1 MRVFRQTIILLVAFL
16 AILGTYFF
24 VIKPSEEKKKQKEEQ
39 EKKILNIDSSKISE
53 IWITKQNGEKIGF
66 KRVNSKWDIIY
77 PIWAE
82 ADKFSV
88 NPIASRYSSIEIE
101 RVIEKNVKDEEKL
114 KEFGFLPPRF
124 KVELKVKDEK
134 EKEKEEEKIIAIL
147 IGEKSKVGYSIYAK
161 REDDPENKIVLIS
174 ASLEAVI
181 DKSLQDF
188 REKKPMD
195 FVVPDV
201 KKLVILKNGKQEESI
216 NKKEYIFEKREGG
229 DWYIKFPENTTYVK
243 ARESQVRDLL
253 YSINGIKILEFV
265 SDSTETQNLYGLEN
279 PDISIE
285 ATMSDGEKYNLLLK
299 FQSGKIYAKKP
310 DRPNIFSIE
319 IQKDFY
325 NNLFASLYRERKILG
340 FYVWRVKEVSIER
353 EQKITIIQRDPV
365 NTDRF
370 YLLSGNEKKE
380 LDSSQ
385 VKDLLSQLS
394 NTEVVDFVEDN
405 TDITKFISAP
415 KIRVRIDVDGRL
427 TPYSLVLG
435 DKTEKGIIGAEESEK
450 SVYIFPPGITEIISK
465 IENIKP
471 QVEEKQEKK

>member
-1 MRVFRQTIILLVAFL
+1 MKVFRQTIILLVAFL
-16 AILGTYFF
+16 VILGTYFF

-39 EKKILNIDSSKISE
+39 EKKILNVDSSKISE
-53 IWITKQNGEKIGF
+53 IWITKQNGEKIGL

-134 EKEKEEEKIIAIL
+134 ENEEEKNIVIL

-181 DKSLQDF
+181 DKNLQDF

-201 KKLVILKNGKQEESI
+201 KKLVIVKNGKQEETKK
-216 NKKEYIFEKREGG
+216 KKEYIFEKREGG

-253 YSINGIKILEFV
+253 YSINGIKISEFV
-265 SDSTETQNLYGLEN
+265 SDSTQPQNLYGLEN

-299 FQSGKIYAKKP
+299 VQPGKIYAKKP
-310 DRPNIFSIE
+310 DRPNIFAVE

-325 NNLFASLYRERKILG
+325 NTLFASLYRERKILG

-365 NTDRF
+365 NTDKF
-370 YLLSGNEKKE
+370 YLVSGNEKKE

-394 NTEVVDFVEDN
+394 NIEVVDFIADN
-405 TDITKFISAP
+405 TDITEFVSTP
-415 KIRVRIDVDGRL
+415 KIRVRVDVDGRL

-435 DKTEKGIIGAEESEK
+435 DETAKGIIGAEESEK

>member
-16 AILGTYFF
+16 VILGVYFL

-39 EKKILNIDSSKISE
+39 EKKIVNVDSSKINE
-53 IWITKQNGEKIGF
+53 IWITKQNGEKIGL
-66 KRVNSKWDIIY
+66 KRVNSKWDIIH

-88 NPIASRYSSIEIE
+88 NPIASRYSSVEIE
-101 RVIEKNVKDEEKL
+101 RVIEKNVVDEEKL
-114 KEFGFLPPRF
+114 KEFGFITPRF

-134 EKEKEEEKIIAIL
+134 EEEKRIVIL

-181 DKSLQDF
+181 DKNLQDF

-201 KKLVILKNGKQEESI
+201 KKLVIVKNGKQEEGA

-253 YSINGIKILEFV
+253 YSINGIKITEFV
-265 SDSTETQNLYGLEN
+265 SDSTQPQNLYGLEN
-279 PDISIE
+279 PDLSIE

-299 FQSGKIYAKKP
+299 IQPGKIYAKKP
-310 DRPNIFSIE
+310 DRPNIFSVE

-325 NNLFASLYRERKILG
+325 NTLFASLYRERKILG

-365 NTDRF
+365 NTDKF
-370 YLLSGNEKKE
+370 YLVSGNEKKE

-394 NTEVVDFVEDN
+394 NVEAVDFVEDN
-405 TDITKFISAP
+405 TDITKFVKTP
-415 KIRVRIDVDGRL
+415 KIRVRVDVDGRL

-450 SVYIFPPGITEIISK
+450 SVYIFPSGITEIISK
-465 IENIKP
+465 IENLKP
-471 QVEEKQEKK
+471 KVEGKE

>member
-16 AILGTYFF
+16 VILGVYFL

-39 EKKILNIDSSKISE
+39 EKKIVNVDSSKINE
-53 IWITKQNGEKIGF
+53 IWITKQNGEKIGL
-66 KRVNSKWDIIY
+66 KRVNSKWDIIH

-101 RVIEKNVKDEEKL
+101 RVIEKNVVDEEKL
-114 KEFGFLPPRF
+114 KEFGFIPPRF

-134 EKEKEEEKIIAIL
+134 EEEKRIVIL

-181 DKSLQDF
+181 DKNLQDF

-201 KKLVILKNGKQEESI
+201 KKLVIVKNGKQEEGSS
-216 NKKEYIFEKREGG
+216 KKEYIFEKREGG

-253 YSINGIKILEFV
+253 YSINGIKIAEFV
-265 SDSTETQNLYGLEN
+265 SDSTQPQNLYGLEN

-285 ATMSDGEKYNLLLK
+285 AIMSDEEKYNLLLK
-299 FQSGKIYAKKP
+299 IQHGKIYAKKP
-310 DRPNIFSIE
+310 DRPNIFSVE

-325 NNLFASLYRERKILG
+325 NTLFASLYRERKILG

-365 NTDRF
+365 NTDKF
-370 YLLSGNEKKE
+370 YLVYGNEKKE

-394 NTEVVDFVEDN
+394 NVEVVDFVEDD
-405 TDITKFISAP
+405 TDITKFVKAP
-415 KIRVRIDVDGRL
+415 KIRVRVDVDGKV
-427 TPYSLVLG
+427 TPYSIVLG

-450 SVYIFPPGITEIISK
+450 SVYIFPTGITEIISK
-465 IENIKP
+465 IENLKP
-471 QVEEKQEKK
+471 QEKVEEK

>member
-16 AILGTYFF
+16 VILGVYFL

-39 EKKILNIDSSKISE
+39 EKKIVNVDSSKISE
-53 IWITKQNGEKIGF
+53 IWITKQNGEKIGL
-66 KRVNSKWDIIY
+66 KRVNSKWDIIH

-88 NPIASRYSSIEIE
+88 NPIASRYSSVEIE

-114 KEFGFLPPRF
+114 KEFGFTPPRF

-134 EKEKEEEKIIAIL
+134 EEEKSIVIL

-181 DKSLQDF
+181 DKNLQDF

-201 KKLVILKNGKQEESI
+201 KKLVIVKNGKQEEAA

-253 YSINGIKILEFV
+253 YSINGIKIAEFV
-265 SDSTETQNLYGLEN
+265 SDSTQPQNLYGLEN

-285 ATMSDGEKYNLLLK
+285 ATMSDETKNLLKLK
-299 FQSGKIYAKKP
+299 QKSRKQKLTDASRRTKSKKI
-310 DRPNIFSIE
+310 
-319 IQKDFY
+319 FY
-325 NNLFASLYRERKILG
+325 
-340 FYVWRVKEVSIER
+340 
-353 EQKITIIQRDPV
+353 
-365 NTDRF
+365 
-370 YLLSGNEKKE
+370 
-380 LDSSQ
+380 
-385 VKDLLSQLS
+385 
-394 NTEVVDFVEDN
+394 
-405 TDITKFISAP
+405 
-415 KIRVRIDVDGRL
+415 
-427 TPYSLVLG
+427 
-435 DKTEKGIIGAEESEK
+435 
-450 SVYIFPPGITEIISK
+450 
-465 IENIKP
+465 
-471 QVEEKQEKK
+471 

>member
-16 AILGTYFF
+16 VILGVYFL
-24 VIKPSEEKKKQKEEQ
+24 VIKPSEEKKQKEEQ
-39 EKKILNIDSSKISE
+39 EKKIVNVDSSKINE
-53 IWITKQNGEKIGF
+53 IWITKQDGEKIGL
-66 KRVNSKWDIIY
+66 KRVNSKWDIIH
-77 PIWAE
+77 PIWVE

-88 NPIASRYSSIEIE
+88 NPIASRYSSVEIE

-114 KEFGFLPPRF
+114 KEFGFIPPRF

-134 EKEKEEEKIIAIL
+134 EEEKRIVIL

-181 DKSLQDF
+181 DKNLQDF

-201 KKLVILKNGKQEESI
+201 KKLVIVKNGKQEEAA

-253 YSINGIKILEFV
+253 YSINGIKIAEFV
-265 SDSTETQNLYGLEN
+265 SDSTQPQNLYGLEN

-299 FQSGKIYAKKP
+299 IQPGKIYAKKP
-310 DRPNIFSIE
+310 DRPNIFSVE

-325 NNLFASLYRERKILG
+325 NTLFASLYRERKILG

-365 NTDRF
+365 NTDKF
-370 YLLSGNEKKE
+370 HLVSGNEKKE

-394 NTEVVDFVEDN
+394 NVEVVDFVEDN
-405 TDITKFISAP
+405 TDITKFVKTP
-415 KIRVRIDVDGRL
+415 KIRVRVDVDGRL
-427 TPYSLVLG
+427 TPYLLVLG

-465 IENIKP
+465 IENLKP
-471 QVEEKQEKK
+471 KIEENQEKK

>member
-265 SDSTETQNLYGLEN
+265 SDSTEPQNLYGLEN

>member
-16 AILGTYFF
+16 VILGVYFL

-39 EKKILNIDSSKISE
+39 EKKIVNVDSSKINE
-53 IWITKQNGEKIGF
+53 IWITKQNGEKIGL
-66 KRVNSKWDIIY
+66 KRVNSKWDIIH

-101 RVIEKNVKDEEKL
+101 RVIEKNVVDEEKL
-114 KEFGFLPPRF
+114 KEFGFIPPRF

-134 EKEKEEEKIIAIL
+134 EEEKRIVIL

-181 DKSLQDF
+181 DKNLQDF

-201 KKLVILKNGKQEESI
+201 KKLVIVKNGKQEEGSS
-216 NKKEYIFEKREGG
+216 KKEYIFEKREGG

-253 YSINGIKILEFV
+253 YSINGIKITEFV
-265 SDSTETQNLYGLEN
+265 SDSTQPQNLYGLEN
-279 PDISIE
+279 PDLSIE

-299 FQSGKIYAKKP
+299 IQLGKIYAKKP
-310 DRPNIFSIE
+310 DRPNIFSVE

-325 NNLFASLYRERKILG
+325 NTLFASLYRERKILG
-340 FYVWRVKEVSIER
+340 FYVWRVKEASIER
-353 EQKITIIQRDPV
+353 EQRITIIQRDPV
-365 NTDRF
+365 NTDKF
-370 YLLSGNEKKE
+370 YLVSGNEKKE

-394 NTEVVDFVEDN
+394 NVEAVDFVEDN
-405 TDITKFISAP
+405 TDITKFVKTP
-415 KIRVRIDVDGRL
+415 KIRVRVDVDGRL

-450 SVYIFPPGITEIISK
+450 SVYIFPSGITEIISK
-465 IENIKP
+465 IENLKP
-471 QVEEKQEKK
+471 QVEEKE